1 MNYNFFFSPPK
12 LKELLALYSIIPKKS
27 LGQNFLFDK
36 NIVDKIITA
45 ADITKDDTVVEIGAG
60 LGVLTYPMALR
71 ARRVVA
77 YEIDKRLIPILEDA
91 TSVCGNVEIR
101 NEDIRNFQFSILNFQ
116 KIQDSKFQIP
126 NSKFIVVGNLPYY
139 MTSRI
144 LRQFLEEKNK
154 PTRMVV
160 TVQKEV
166 AKRIVARPPKMSLLS
181 VMVQFYGKPKIM
193 TGVSR
198 NCFLPR
204 PEVNSAIVVI
214 DIHKERAKDNENL
227 FFTLAKAGFGHKR
240 KSLAGNLS
248 RISLETERVID
259 KNGWENILL
268 DISLSKTIRAQ
279 ELSCDQWMMLS
290 ALIQKKF

>member
-101 NEDIRNFQFSILNFQ
+101 NEDIRNFQFSIREFQ
-116 KIQDSKFQIP
+116 KKSNVKF
-126 NSKFIVVGNLPYY
+126 KVVGNLPYY

>member
-101 NEDIRNFQFSILNFQ
+101 NEDIRNFQFSIREFQ
-116 KIQDSKFQIP
+116 KKSNVKF
-126 NSKFIVVGNLPYY
+126 KVVGNLPYY

-166 AKRIVARPPKMSLLS
+166 AKRIVARPPRMSLLS
-181 VMVQFYGKPKIM
+181 VMVQFYGK
-193 TGVSR
+193 
-198 NCFLPR
+198 
-204 PEVNSAIVVI
+204 
-214 DIHKERAKDNENL
+214 
-227 FFTLAKAGFGHKR
+227 
-240 KSLAGNLS
+240 
-248 RISLETERVID
+248 
-259 KNGWENILL
+259 
-268 DISLSKTIRAQ
+268 
-279 ELSCDQWMMLS
+279 
-290 ALIQKKF
+290 

>member
-126 NSKFIVVGNLPYY
+126 NSKFIVVGNMPYY

-181 VMVQFYGKPKIM
+181 VMVQFYGK
-193 TGVSR
+193 
-198 NCFLPR
+198 
-204 PEVNSAIVVI
+204 
-214 DIHKERAKDNENL
+214 
-227 FFTLAKAGFGHKR
+227 
-240 KSLAGNLS
+240 
-248 RISLETERVID
+248 
-259 KNGWENILL
+259 
-268 DISLSKTIRAQ
+268 
-279 ELSCDQWMMLS
+279 
-290 ALIQKKF
+290 